1 MMFGGQKIHLNKN
14 SDNNWVLS
22 TQHTEYSVYIRKLF
36 DKQRL
41 KQSWVDITKN
51 AKNYRLKAETGLFIK
66 SVIDHLTKNKHVKQC
81 INSLIKR
88 MTSPICANSWN
99 TMVAM
104 LSSKAP
110 FKVIWK
116 ILTKTAHKN
125 SNKCIKKLLR
135 HILTICIKH
144 YFVSYCPPSTH
155 FPNPNPTLL

>member
-88 MTSPICANSWN
+88 MTAPICSKNWK
-99 TMVAM
+99 TMVTM
-104 LSSKAP
+104 LSWKAP
-110 FKVIWK
+110 LKLFEKYYVVSFHFNTKSWTK
-116 ILTKTAHKN
+116 EPTKTQINVLKN
-125 SNKCIKKLLR
+125 FYGI
-135 HILTICIKH
+135 
-144 YFVSYCPPSTH
+144 F
-155 FPNPNPTLL
+155 